1 MPLLE
6 SSEDFSKIAV
16 ELSPLLLRYLSHM
29 VGDLTA
35 KDLLQETLIRMAKGL
50 AKFEQ
55 RSSFK
60 TWSYAIASRVAA
72 DYFRSPENNLDVVD
86 IDDVDSADVDSAD
99 VDRPIDEHMIV
110 TEMSTCVR
118 HVIGTLPV
126 DYRMPLILHDLE
138 GMSTEQVAVVCSCTL
153 ATAKIRIHRA
163 RSRLKKILE
172 QNCVL
177 ENDDDGVLRCDK
189 KTLHLSIGKK
199 FYFWGG

>member
-1 MPLLE
+1 MSLLE

-50 AKFEQ
+50 ARFEQ

-86 IDDVDSADVDSAD
+86 IDDVDLAD

-118 HVIGTLPV
+118 HVIDTLPV

-177 ENDDDGVLRCDK
+177 ENDDDGVLRCDR
-189 KTLHLSIGKK
+189 KTT
-199 FYFWGG
+199 